1 MWTLGQWP
9 AMKGPWIWTGDG
21 RRATFGSGPFDH
33 GTAVCAAAVLS
44 RLKRRE
50 LSESELQNCPMF
62 RCLPNS
68 FAGLTHS
75 HHASF
80 FAHPRGMDAT
90 PRSIDTPLADW
101 HHLDPH
107 HLASTC
113 GLADSIVSWIHVAE
127 YFLTCTFDSCT
138 YFQILRQAWKSNV
151 SRLDLSSLQSRMAAL
166 HQVAADEE
174 GVPAWPHCPR
184 GTGGPPC
191 RRLPDLHKRGG
202 GPPT

>member
-1 MWTLGQWP
+1 MDHGEAARASPESWHNFEQASRFATRSVSQTPAARCGHSDNP

-90 PRSIDTPLADW
+90 PRSILHWQTGTISTPTTSLV
-101 HHLDPH
+101 HV
-107 HLASTC
+107 
-113 GLADSIVSWIHVAE
+113 DSR
-127 YFLTCTFDSCT
+127 T
-138 YFQILRQAWKSNV
+138 R
-151 SRLDLSSLQSRMAAL
+151 
-166 HQVAADEE
+166 
-174 GVPAWPHCPR
+174 
-184 GTGGPPC
+184 
-191 RRLPDLHKRGG
+191 
-202 GPPT
+202 

>member
-1 MWTLGQWP
+1 MDHGEAARASPESWRNLIKHRNPQCFQSSSSPVWTLGHWP

-33 GTAVCAAAVLS
+33 GTAVCAAAVPS

-90 PRSIDTPLADW
+90 PRSILHWQTGTISNPTTSLV
-101 HHLDPH
+101 HV
-107 HLASTC
+107 
-113 GLADSIVSWIHVAE
+113 DSR
-127 YFLTCTFDSCT
+127 T
-138 YFQILRQAWKSNV
+138 R
-151 SRLDLSSLQSRMAAL
+151 
-166 HQVAADEE
+166 
-174 GVPAWPHCPR
+174 
-184 GTGGPPC
+184 
-191 RRLPDLHKRGG
+191 
-202 GPPT
+202 